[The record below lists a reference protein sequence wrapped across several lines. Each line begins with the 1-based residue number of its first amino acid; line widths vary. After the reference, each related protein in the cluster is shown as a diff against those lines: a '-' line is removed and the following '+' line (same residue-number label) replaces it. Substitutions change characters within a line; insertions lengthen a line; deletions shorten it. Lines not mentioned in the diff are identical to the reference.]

1 MEELS
6 QYNIILK
13 HRPGRKHVNADTLSR
28 PPMPD
33 KVCSHYVMGAKR
45 FAMLQSPLPLLQDC
59 HYCKKAHSNW
69 ARFTEEVDEAVP
81 LGVDMQRL
89 RIAGGGSTKI
99 NWDKEDSTR
108 VNRTR
113 VFQRNPSVDR
123 RHPM

>member
-1 MEELS
+1 
-6 QYNIILK
+6 
-13 HRPGRKHVNADTLSR
+13 
-28 PPMPD
+28 
-33 KVCSHYVMGAKR
+33 MGAK
-45 FAMLQSPLPLLQDC
+45 LEDLPCFKANC
-59 HYCKKAHSNW
+59 HYCKKAHENW

-81 LGVDMQRL
+81 LGSGMQRL
-89 RIAGGGSTKI
+89 RIAGGGGSTKI